1 MNTVNDY
8 NLKAA
13 AQEGDINLLYR
24 IIEEDPYVL
33 EHLDIIPFVET
44 PLHVAASMGYLH
56 FATEIMRLKPS
67 FAWKLNKQ
75 GFSPIHLALQ
85 HGQRRMVQCLVDINK
100 ELVRVKGRE
109 GVTPLHFVSQC
120 GDIDLL
126 ANFLLACPNSIEDVN
141 VRSETALHIAVKNK
155 QHEALE
161 VLVGWLKRSSQRG
174 AMQLEKTTLN
184 WKDESGNTVLHI
196 SALLNDSQALGLLI
210 KTKMDLKA
218 KNLENLTAMDIAASA
233 EIKGKLVKAGV
244 KCGSSTIDDESLTLA
259 HKLRSKITTLDKIII
274 YMLRIRED
282 ISEEQRNAFLVLAV
296 LIATATY
303 QAALNPPG
311 GFYQANAGGN
321 NNQNTSS
328 GNVSEGKAGTSV
340 MSEGDFF
347 TLSIMNT
354 LSFLVSTVTIFI
366 LTPSGIVSKILI
378 SPVFWLAY
386 CVIYSVKVV
395 SPTYASKIVNE
406 ILLYGFNLLFW
417 VVYCIFVV
425 VYKRLQGYRLLDCE

>member
-340 MSEGDFF
+340 MSEG
-347 TLSIMNT
+347 
-354 LSFLVSTVTIFI
+354 
-366 LTPSGIVSKILI
+366 GISYLC
-378 SPVFWLAY
+378 F
-386 CVIYSVKVV
+386 
-395 SPTYASKIVNE
+395 
-406 ILLYGFNLLFW
+406 
-417 VVYCIFVV
+417 
-425 VYKRLQGYRLLDCE
+425 